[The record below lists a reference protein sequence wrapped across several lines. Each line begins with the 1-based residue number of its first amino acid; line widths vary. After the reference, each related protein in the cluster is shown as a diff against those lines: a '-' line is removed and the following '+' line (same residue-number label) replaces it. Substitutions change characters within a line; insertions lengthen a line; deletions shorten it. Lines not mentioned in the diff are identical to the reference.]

1 MSVFIEDPPCHNPV
15 LSQRG
20 ALPDNAAHG
29 SDTLV
34 PVFVIQVVVALALL
48 GLIIYLLG
56 GHRIPW
62 IRRQGSS
69 LLLWAALGFILLLL
83 VLGRIHW
90 LAGIVMGALLMARRL
105 LPFISLL
112 PMARRL
118 FGARVGSSGGGPSMR
133 SQMVTVWIDQD
144 SGTMDGDV
152 LRGPWRGWRLSR
164 LSMDQ
169 VLELLDDCRQKD
181 GQSAA
186 LVQAYLDRTYGARWR
201 RDQDM
206 GRQQAMTREEAGAIL
221 GVAPDADRDTV
232 VAAHRRLIQKL
243 HPDRGGS
250 DYLASRVNEA
260 KRRLLS

>member
-1 MSVFIEDPPCHNPV
+1 M
-15 LSQRG
+15 
-20 ALPDNAAHG
+20 
-29 SDTLV
+29 
-34 PVFVIQVVVALALL
+34 IQVVVALALL
-48 GLIIYLLG
+48 GLIVYLLG
-56 GHRIPW
+56 GHRLPW
-62 IRRQGSS
+62 VKRQGRS
-69 LLLWAALGFILLLL
+69 LLLWAALGFVLLLL
-83 VLGRIHW
+83 VFGRIHW
-90 LAGIVMGALLMARRL
+90 LAGLAMGALLMARRL
-105 LPFISLL
+105 MPFLGLL

-118 FGARVGSSGGGPSMR
+118 FGAPGGGGSGAGPTMNAA
-133 SQMVTVWIDQD
+133 MVSVWMDQD
-144 SGTMDGDV
+144 TGTMDGDV

-206 GRQQAMTREEAGAIL
+206 GRQQAMTREEACAIL
-221 GVAPDADRDTV
+221 GVSPDADRDTV

-260 KRRLLS
+260 KRRLLR